1 MSAEASELKRIWSV
15 QWASLFLFIVGL
27 IAVIKAQVP
36 SWLGFIPGAVGAVCA
51 LLAFGQR
58 RHTLGVVV
66 ALLSL
71 FVFAPLFNELRSFP
85 THVAVVS
92 DGNPV
97 HVGDTVPNSDLV
109 PIGRN

>member
-1 MSAEASELKRIWSV
+1 MSAEASGLKRIWSV
-15 QWASLFLFIVGL
+15 QWTSLFLFVVGL
-27 IAVIKAQVP
+27 IAVVKAQVP
-36 SWLGFIPGAVGAVCA
+36 TWLGFIPGAVGAVCA
-51 LLAFGQR
+51 LSAFSRR
-58 RHTLGVVV
+58 RHALGVVV

-71 FVFAPLFNELRSFP
+71 LVFAPLFNELRSIP
-85 THVAVVS
+85 THVAIVS